1 MQGTYQKV
9 LYYGL
14 LTLFVW
20 PMPFFV
26 AFDLPRTWPTFYSF
40 WGITAAML
48 PAFFGGECITPCTG
62 EKLEMAQMM
71 LIVGYSVLY

>member
-1 MQGTYQKV
+1 MQGLYQKL

-26 AFDLPRTWPTFYSF
+26 AFDLPRKWPTFYSF
-40 WGITAAML
+40 WGMTAAML
-48 PAFFGGECITPCTG
+48 PAFFGSEYPPFT
-62 EKLEMAQMM
+62 
-71 LIVGYSVLY
+71 LYLVFSPLCVEDQ